1 MPSEVRVINCHLW
14 CPYHYLKAIYK
25 PSVLNSQAEDVKA
38 IPLGNQEKR
47 PQKSGDVIVMVPTPQ
62 SSLCAQMHMG
72 PHWLLNKGRACFTRL
87 GRVGLQTEPSF
98 CHQHLPASLPV

>member
-1 MPSEVRVINCHLW
+1 M
-14 CPYHYLKAIYK
+14 
-25 PSVLNSQAEDVKA
+25 NSQAEDVKA
-38 IPLGNQEKR
+38 IPLGNGEKR

-72 PHWLLNKGRACFTRL
+72 PHWLLNKERACFTRL